1 MKTYEIEI
9 RYTAYANYVIEADS
23 PEEAERQAWAD
34 VNSDPDHAM
43 SLGEWECF
51 RLSSRLGMRRYAKD
65 QL

>member
-43 SLGEWECF
+43 SLGEWECLEVEEVTNPEDY
-51 RLSSRLGMRRYAKD
+51 RIEKI
-65 QL
+65 

>member
-34 VNSDPDHAM
+34 VNLDPDHAM
-43 SLGEWECF
+43 SLGEWEC
-51 RLSSRLGMRRYAKD
+51 LEVEEATA
-65 QL
+65 